1 MKISRPGY
9 INWNMLFLLFS
20 IAVFQIAF
28 NQVFAKPVYLSTGES
43 YIINSP
49 EDIDTVFISAAAIAD
64 YELVGKNSVIVYA
77 KQEGATDFILFNRE
91 NKLIAKKSVLVN
103 NIINATYKR
112 IRIEYPDSNIAINK
126 IGESYILTGNAESEE
141 AKDTIASIVGE
152 ALSNENEEKSKTQY
166 LNSHEYSGIIN
177 KIKLPESNQVNVKLT
192 IAEVTKD
199 FSENVGVDWSTI
211 GTAVG
216 SFQFLKFNA
225 TGISTLVHAINDD
238 SIARVLAEPN
248 LSVLSGETASFLVGG
263 EIPIYNTTQNSTII
277 TYKEFGIKLNIGA
290 KVNEKKRIRI
300 MLSEEVS
307 SIDKIFNIDGGDA
320 YPSLRTRKAETTLEL
335 GDGESFIL
343 GGLISNSEREALK
356 KIPFIGDIPILGAF
370 FRNAQTQKS
379 QTELVV
385 VATVNLVKP
394 VAEKEVELPDFM
406 HTSTLER
413 FFNLTGIM
421 EMKRKK
427 IAKEFLRQG
436 GFIK

>member
-1 MKISRPGY
+1 
-9 INWNMLFLLFS
+9 
-20 IAVFQIAF
+20 
-28 NQVFAKPVYLSTGES
+28 
-43 YIINSP
+43 
-49 EDIDTVFISAAAIAD
+49 
-64 YELVGKNSVIVYA
+64 
-77 KQEGATDFILFNRE
+77 
-91 NKLIAKKSVLVN
+91 
-103 NIINATYKR
+103 
-112 IRIEYPDSNIAINK
+112 
-126 IGESYILTGNAESEE
+126 
-141 AKDTIASIVGE
+141 
-152 ALSNENEEKSKTQY
+152 
-166 LNSHEYSGIIN
+166 
-177 KIKLPESNQVNVKLT
+177 VKLT

-263 EIPIYNTTQNSTII
+263 EIPIYNTTQNSII
-277 TYKEFGIKLNIGA
+277 ISYKEFGIKLNIGA

-320 YPSLRTRKAETTLEL
+320 YPSLRTRKAATTLEL

-356 KIPFIGDIPILGAF
+356 KIPFIGDIPILGTF